1 MSIRAM
7 KGGKTAQ
14 IHPAKAIYAR
24 ITFPQRMRRER
35 GGACAY
41 LISRTE
47 AVRGCVVEGGGGWNT
62 DGEWALGS
70 PLCPDALI
78 TVTIST

>member
-1 MSIRAM
+1 MCSACMYEWQTDREWQSSAAAAPWVLEPW

-41 LISRTE
+41 LISRAE
-47 AVRGCVVEGGGGWNT
+47 AAGGVLWKVGGG
-62 DGEWALGS
+62 
-70 PLCPDALI
+70 
-78 TVTIST
+78 